1 MQDDPKLE
9 AGGAY
14 LLTWKPDRFDLD
26 LQWMIKQFKRGTL
39 GTSEWATGTTKTM
52 RLGAP
57 FFFLRQGHDHPGII
71 GWGRICGSVHQQ
83 PHWDPAMAKAGK
95 ESNEVDVQFEF
106 ITMPDDP
113 KAIPRPLLEADRRTK
128 AGKWDIQGSGTR
140 LTAEVTNGVRALLQ
154 DRRVKMPSLNA
165 DADAPWVRVETYSEG
180 SIKQSLT
187 TYHER
192 NSKARLRCLHH
203 YGCVCQGCG
212 FDFGLY
218 YGPDADGMI
227 EVHHLRRISQAT
239 KSRRVDPIKD
249 LRPLCSNCHRVVHL
263 PGAKADPLPIPTLRA
278 MVRRYGKRSS
288 R

>member
-106 ITMPDDP
+106 LTMPDDP

-154 DRRVKMPSLNA
+154 DRHVKMPSLNA

-180 SIKQSLT
+180 SPPL
-187 TYHER
+187 
-192 NSKARLRCLHH
+192 RLRLP
-203 YGCVCQGCG
+203 
-212 FDFGLY
+212 GLR
-218 YGPDADGMI
+218 
-227 EVHHLRRISQAT
+227 LR
-239 KSRRVDPIKD
+239 
-249 LRPLCSNCHRVVHL
+249 LRPVLRPRCRWNDRGAPSSAHQPGHEVPSSRSHQGPSTAVFEL
-263 PGAKADPLPIPTLRA
+263 PSSGPPPGRQGGSPAHSDASSHGPALRQAQQPLRA
-278 MVRRYGKRSS
+278 T
-288 R
+288 